1 MKKNM
6 GMIDRV
12 LRLVVSVVLAY
23 LYFSGTVEATL
34 GIVLIAAAGIFT
46 LTSIVSF
53 CPIYTILGLSTCP
66 VQKK

>member
-23 LYFSGTVEATL
+23 LYFSGTVEGTL
-34 GIVLIAAAGIFT
+34 GIVLIAAAAIFT
-46 LTSIVSF
+46 LTAIVSF

-66 VQKK
+66 VPKK

>member
-23 LYFSGTVEATL
+23 LYFGGIVEGTL
-34 GIVLIAAAGIFT
+34 GVVLIAVAGVFT
-46 LTSIVSF
+46 LTAIVSF
-53 CPIYTILGLSTCP
+53 CPLYTIFGMSTCS
-66 VQKK
+66 VGK

>member
-23 LYFSGTVEATL
+23 LYFSGTVEGTL